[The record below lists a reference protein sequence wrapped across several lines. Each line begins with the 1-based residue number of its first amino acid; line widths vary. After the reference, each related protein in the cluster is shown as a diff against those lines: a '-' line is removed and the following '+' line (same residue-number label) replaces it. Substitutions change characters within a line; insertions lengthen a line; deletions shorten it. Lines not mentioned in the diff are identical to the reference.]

1 MQKYSVENDLDVSFF
16 EALKQ
21 LSHQTT
27 AQTPAQTPDSNSTS
41 TSLKGTGT
49 SNSNSN
55 SNSNNLCLITAEALN
70 PFHVTLECGHK
81 FNYEPLYQEVLR
93 QKGRVGMHHYFEK
106 IGMSQIKCPYCR
118 NMNNALLPFI
128 GNTPHPIIKR
138 LIGINAPASMCMAG
152 VPCSANTCSANAF
165 YEHGECFYCYRHY
178 QSAIKTEAKQAMQ
191 TSKTRCVAETQTGKN
206 KGKQCRLNA
215 ISGTTM
221 CKIHSKCNAVVAE

>member
-1 MQKYSVENDLDVSFF
+1 MQQYSVENGLDVSFF

-21 LSHQTT
+21 LNQSPIPIPHPTPTPQTT
-27 AQTPAQTPDSNSTS
+27 DSN
-41 TSLKGTGT
+41 
-49 SNSNSN
+49 
-55 SNSNNLCLITAEALN
+55 NNVCLITNEALN

-81 FNYEPLYQEVLR
+81 FNYESLYQEVLR

-106 IGMSQIKCPYCR
+106 IGMNQIKCPYCR

-152 VPCSANTCSANAF
+152 VPCGANKCSLNAF
-165 YEHGECFYCYRHY
+165 YEHKEHYYCHRHY
-178 QSAIKTEAKQAMQ
+178 QSAIKSDSKPVVQA
-191 TSKTRCVAETQTGKN
+191 TKTRCIAETQSGKN

-215 ISGTTM
+215 AAGSTM
-221 CKIHSKCNAVVAE
+221 CNIHSKCNAVASD